1 MNTSDLLRFRFLSL
15 LAVAAIWCDGSSIA
29 RADAVKSSEQDLAI
43 PTYLAGDPEP
53 NPMFYFGQG
62 SQGAE
67 GRVYPYPLYDTLTNI
82 KSNKLYRIVYL
93 ENEYVRIGILPEV
106 GGRLFEAKFQWAHA
120 RDLKPDPEDLPKIE
134 TKLKNG
140 LPEETSSQAKAGKKS
155 GDGG

>member
-1 MNTSDLLRFRFLSL
+1 MQTAPAQNVMKTSALLRLRFLSL
-15 LAVAAIWCDGSSIA
+15 LTVAAVWCASPSIA
-29 RADAVKSSEQDLAI
+29 RASAVRVSEQELAI

-53 NPMFYFGQG
+53 NPMFFFGRG

-106 GGRLFEAKFQWAHA
+106 GGRLFEAVDKS
-120 RDLKPDPEDLPKIE
+120 
-134 TKLKNG
+134 NG
-140 LPEETSSQAKAGKKS
+140 
-155 GDGG
+155 